1 MSDTIYHIK
10 IKKEY
15 ASTILEDLQQIEA
28 IEIIEGEIPKWQ
40 QKESLRR
47 LNELKSGIATGI
59 SEEDFFIQAEK
70 DEKGI

>member
-28 IEIIEGEIPKWQ
+28 IEIIEREIPKWQ

-47 LNELKSGIATGI
+47 LNDLKSGTVSGI

-70 DEKGI
+70 DE